1 MFVHHFIFC
10 LFNYSAQNWRLY
22 LPSVILYVG
31 ERPQVLENNVGDK
44 VILHY
49 AMCLRE
55 WCCKCLRGRQTP
67 EEEETGETE
76 NPVSEV
82 QEERSEQ
89 AVDLYNTTS
98 TTPVTPPRPNKRK
111 LEAALKEAAAGDD
124 FNRQISSISE
134 DSPEALRRQTVAFRS
149 FQAKEKGERKR
160 LRSSPGKLERAEFAS
175 SESTD
180 PIDKG
185 EEPSIHTTDKDK
197 EESVTVANPTLKT
210 LSGEIRETDL
220 YSPDPDLHLS
230 IVSLESED
238 PGRPV
243 FELLPVQVNHQLNS
257 PVDQRTQTELEQIN
271 VDCFVEEGAEGEEE
285 AMGRLGNIKSR
296 FTGSAK
302 KDDRKF
308 DPKRQ
313 VRNVHTAEQRESAV
327 TNDKLNRP
335 KNFAKTKHFKKTVPN
350 KNQSS
355 VEHDSESREKQ
366 KLLNAALLVGGG
378 TGVVSAAYEGNHA
391 GERGEESLEQVYS
404 SQPNLRSRDPSRVS
418 LNTAASY
425 EWDPDYVST
434 LSGASFKVTGL
445 FYQSFSSCWRSLLNS
460 LLYLV
465 LNKVCTM

>member
-1 MFVHHFIFC
+1 MA
-10 LFNYSAQNWRLY
+10 AQLLRLD
-22 LPSVILYVG
+22 LPSVVLYIG
-31 ERPQVLENNVGDK
+31 ERLQVLVNNVGDK

-67 EEEETGETE
+67 EEEETEETE
-76 NPVSEV
+76 NPIPEV
-82 QEERSEQ
+82 QEEGSEQ
-89 AVDLYNTTS
+89 VVDLYNTTS

-111 LEAALKEAAAGDD
+111 LEAALKEAAAADD

-134 DSPEALRRQTVAFRS
+134 DSPEALRRQTVVFRS

-160 LRSSPGKLERAEFAS
+160 LRSSPGKLERAEFAN
-175 SESTD
+175 SENTN
-180 PIDKG
+180 PIKKVE
-185 EEPSIHTTDKDK
+185 EEPPIQTADK
-197 EESVTVANPTLKT
+197 EKEQSVKAPNPSLKT
-210 LSGEIRETDL
+210 LPGEIQETDL
-220 YSPDPDLHLS
+220 YYPDPDLHLS
-230 IVSLESED
+230 VVSLESED

-243 FELLPVQVNHQLNS
+243 FELVPVQVNHQLNS
-257 PVDQRTQTELEQIN
+257 PVDQRTQTELEEIN

-285 AMGRLGNIKSR
+285 AMGRLGNLKSR

-350 KNQSS
+350 KNNSS
-355 VEHDSESREKQ
+355 VEHGSESREKQ
-366 KLLNAALLVGGG
+366 KLLNTALLVGGG
-378 TGVVSAAYEGNHA
+378 AGVVSAAFEGNNA
-391 GERGEESLEQVYS
+391 GERVEESLEQVYG

-418 LNTAASY
+418 LTTAASY

-434 LSGASFKVTGL
+434 LSGASFKVTGW
-445 FYQSFSSCWRSLLNS
+445 FHQSFPS
-460 LLYLV
+460 
-465 LNKVCTM
+465 